1 MITNKN
7 ILIAG
12 GNGFIGTN
20 LSLKLLNQNNNIT
33 IVDNNCSSIAKYDFW
48 NNYLIRIFDIDIIS
62 DEILKLGNNYD
73 IIINLACKASPD
85 KYQST
90 PFHTLDTCYI
100 GTKNLLSLMNEKTVF
115 LQASTSEI
123 YGDPK
128 ITPQDE
134 SYRGNTNCFG
144 KRSCY
149 DEGKRIAETLCY
161 EKIQEGYNV
170 KIARIFNTYGPYMDK
185 DDGRVITNLLKQ
197 IIKGEPLTIYGNGKQ
212 TRSFQYI
219 DDLLD
224 GFEKLIESN
233 VNTPINLG
241 NPYEELN
248 MNQLADIMIETLGL
262 NFDYPRVYKE
272 LPEDDPIIRNPNI
285 EKANKLLNWNPNIT
299 LKEGIIKTYDYLCK
313 NMTI

>member
-1 MITNKN
+1 
-7 ILIAG
+7 
-12 GNGFIGTN
+12 
-20 LSLKLLNQNNNIT
+20 
-33 IVDNNCSSIAKYDFW
+33 
-48 NNYLIRIFDIDIIS
+48 
-62 DEILKLGNNYD
+62 
-73 IIINLACKASPD
+73 
-85 KYQST
+85 
-90 PFHTLDTCYI
+90 
-100 GTKNLLSLMNEKTVF
+100 MNEKTVF

>member
-20 LSLKLLNQNNNIT
+20 LCLKLLNQHNHIT
-33 IVDNNCSSIAKYDFW
+33 IIDNNCSSVEKTEFW
-48 NNYLIRIFDIDIIS
+48 VSKGIEVLTLDIIS
-62 DEILKLGNNYD
+62 DEILILEKKYD
-73 IIINLACKASPD
+73 IIINLACKASPK

-100 GTKNLLSLMNEKTVF
+100 GTKNLLSLMRKDTVF

-128 ITPQDE
+128 IKEQDE

-144 KRSCY
+144 KRACY
-149 DEGKRIAETLCY
+149 DEGKRITETLCY
-161 EKIQEGYNV
+161 EKINEGYNV
-170 KIARIFNTYGPYMDK
+170 KVARIFNTYGPYMDK
-185 DDGRVITNLLKQ
+185 EDGRVITNLLNQ
-197 IIKGEPLTIYGNGKQ
+197 IINNQPLTIYGNGKQ

-219 DDLLD
+219 DDLIN

-233 VNTPINLG
+233 VNTPVNLG
-241 NPYEELN
+241 NPHEELN
-248 MNQLADIMIETLGL
+248 MLELANVIIKTLGIDE
-262 NFDYPRVYKE
+262 NYPMIFEE
-272 LPEDDPIIRNPNI
+272 LPEDDPVIRKPNI
-285 EKANKLLNWNPNIT
+285 NKAMTLINWCPNIK
-299 LKEGIIKTYDYLCK
+299 LEEGIKKTYNYLCK

>member
-1 MITNKN
+1 MITNKK

-20 LSLKLLNQNNNIT
+20 LCLKLLNQNNVIT
-33 IVDNNCSSIAKYDFW
+33 IIDNNCSSKEKNSFW
-48 NNYLIRIFDIDIIS
+48 QQKGINVINMDIIS
-62 DEILKLGNNYD
+62 EDILTLPKDFD
-73 IIINLACKASPD
+73 IVINLACKASPD
-85 KYQST
+85 KYQAT

-100 GTKNLLSLMNEKTVF
+100 GTKNLLSLMNKDTIF

-134 SYRGNTNCFG
+134 TYRGNTNCFG

-149 DEGKRIAETLCY
+149 DEGKRISETLCY
-161 EKIQEGYNV
+161 EKIKEGFNV

-224 GFEKLIESN
+224 GFEKLIESD
-233 VNTPINLG
+233 VNEPINLG

-248 MNQLADIMIETLGL
+248 MNQLADIMLETLGIS
-262 NFDYPRVYKE
+262 FDYPRIYKA

-285 EKANKLLNWNPNIT
+285 EKANKLLNWNPNIKLIEG
-299 LKEGIIKTYDYLCK
+299 LKYTYNYLCK